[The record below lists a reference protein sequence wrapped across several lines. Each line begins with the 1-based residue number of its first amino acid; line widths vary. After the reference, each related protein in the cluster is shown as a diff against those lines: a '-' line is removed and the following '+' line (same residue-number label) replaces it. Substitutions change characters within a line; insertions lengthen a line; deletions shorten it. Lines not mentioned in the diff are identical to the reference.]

1 MSVSSI
7 NSQKQKTSLVTLV
20 GPPNSGKTSLYNLL
34 SGAKA
39 KTVNY
44 PGSTIEYSLSRFL
57 KHFNVKA
64 ALIDSPG
71 IVSLMPDSPEE
82 KLSIDYLFSHPK
94 YGSPDLIVITVD
106 ASQLSRHLFLVEQI
120 IDTNAKVIVALTML
134 DLLNKK
140 GYDISIN
147 RLRQLLKCDVI
158 PVNGRN
164 GKGLDNL
171 VESIKSNLK
180 NKNSKI
186 KYKYNENVY
195 GSKLVDIYKTTEFI
209 ETEALFPIREG
220 VMQKNDDRDLLRD
233 ELKTKSDIIK
243 IKPDKRTLK
252 LDKLLL
258 NKYWGIL
265 IFLLIMTSVFT
276 SIFWLAAPLMDLV
289 DLIFTTLS
297 ENVTTFIGE
306 TWFSNLLSNG
316 IITGVGSVLI
326 FIPQIMILFLLLGF
340 LEDTG
345 YLARGAM
352 LVDRPLSKIGL
363 NGKSFVPMLSGFA
376 CAIPA
381 ILTTRT
387 IKNKK
392 ERFLTI
398 FIIPLMSC
406 SARLPVYALLL
417 AFLLHGSPFLS
428 GITLALIYLFSIT
441 SSLIIAGIINKYQ
454 SKIIKVKDSSSF
466 ILELPTYRFP
476 NFKNVIRNTR
486 TNTNHYV
493 KRAGP
498 IIIVFSLVI
507 WSLTYFPNS
516 NPVITN
522 SDNLSE
528 KKVLELKSSERLT
541 NSYASMIGNFIEPVM
556 KPLGMDWR
564 IGVSIITTFA
574 AREVFVSSLAMIFKV
589 TDTGGDLRT
598 SIVDAMKNAKIKNTN
613 ERLFTTSTVIGL
625 IVFFVFALQ
634 CISTIAVSKKETGG
648 WRLPILQLVIFTSLA
663 YILTFITVNGLKLFG
678 VE

>member
-634 CISTIAVSKKETGG
+634 CISTIRRIEKKKQVGG
-648 WRLPILQLVIFTSLA
+648 DCQFFSLLSLLHWH
-663 YILTFITVNGLKLFG
+663 IS
-678 VE
+678 

>member
-1 MSVSSI
+1 MPVSSL

-20 GPPNSGKTSLYNLL
+20 GPPNSGKSTLYNLL
-34 SGAKA
+34 SGSKA

-44 PGSTIEYSLSRFL
+44 PGSTIEYSISRFL
-57 KHFNVKA
+57 KHFDVQA
-64 ALIDSPG
+64 ALVDSPG

-94 YGSPDLIVITVD
+94 YGSPDLIVITAD
-106 ASQLSRHLFLVEQI
+106 ASQLSRHLFLVQQV
-120 IDTNAKVIVALTML
+120 IDTNAKVIVALTMI

-140 GYDISIN
+140 GYDISVN
-147 RLRQLLKCDVI
+147 RLNQLLKCDVI

-171 VESIKSNLK
+171 IDSIKKNLK
-180 NKNSKI
+180 KKKSKVIYNYKND
-186 KYKYNENVY
+186 Y
-195 GSKLVDIYKTTEFI
+195 GTKLVDIYKTTEFI
-209 ETEALFPIREG
+209 ENEVLYPIGEG
-220 VMQKNDDRDLLRD
+220 AKQKTADNDLLYD
-233 ELKTKSDIIK
+233 ELKIKSDIIK
-243 IKPDKRTLK
+243 IKPDERTLK
-252 LDKLLL
+252 LDRLFL

-265 IFLLIMTSVFT
+265 IFLLIMASVFT
-276 SIFWLAAPLMDLV
+276 SIFWLAAPLMDIV
-289 DLIFTTLS
+289 DLLFTTLS
-297 ENVTTFIGE
+297 NNVTTLFGE
-306 TWFSNLLSNG
+306 TWFSNLLSDG

-381 ILTTRT
+381 IMATRT

-466 ILELPTYRFP
+466 ILELPTYRLP
-476 NFKNVIRNTR
+476 NIKNVIRNTI
-486 TNTNHYV
+486 TNANHYV

-498 IIIVFSLVI
+498 IIIIFSLVI
-507 WSLTYFPNS
+507 WFLTYFPNS

-522 SDNLSE
+522 SGDLS
-528 KKVLELKSSERLT
+528 KKEVLELKSSERLT

-574 AREVFVSSLAMIFKV
+574 AREVFVSSMAMIFKV
-589 TDTGGDLRT
+589 TDTEGDLRT
-598 SIVDAMKNAKIKNTN
+598 SIVDAMKNAKIKDTN
-613 ERLFTTSTVIGL
+613 KKLFTTSTVIGL

-648 WRLPILQLVIFTSLA
+648 WRLPILQLVIFTTMA
-663 YILTFITVNGLKLFG
+663 YVLTFITVNGLKLFG

>member
-1 MSVSSI
+1 MPVSSL
-7 NSQKQKTSLVTLV
+7 NSQRQKTSLVTLV
-20 GPPNSGKTSLYNLL
+20 GPPNSGKSTLYNLL
-34 SGAKA
+34 SGSKA

-44 PGSTIEYSLSRFL
+44 PGSTIEYSISRFL
-57 KHFNVKA
+57 KHFDVQA
-64 ALIDSPG
+64 ALVDSPG

-94 YGSPDLIVITVD
+94 YGSPDLIVITAD
-106 ASQLSRHLFLVEQI
+106 ASQLSRHLFLVQQV
-120 IDTNAKVIVALTML
+120 IDTNAKVIVALTMI

-140 GYDISIN
+140 GYDISVN
-147 RLRQLLKCDVI
+147 RLNQLLKCDVI

-171 VESIKSNLK
+171 TDSIKKNLK
-180 NKNSKI
+180 KKKSKVIYNYKND
-186 KYKYNENVY
+186 Y
-195 GSKLVDIYKTTEFI
+195 GTKLVDIYKTTEFI
-209 ETEALFPIREG
+209 ENEVLYPIGEG
-220 VMQKNDDRDLLRD
+220 AKQKTADNDLLCD
-233 ELKTKSDIIK
+233 ELKIKSDNIK
-243 IKPDKRTLK
+243 IKPDERTLK
-252 LDKLLL
+252 LDRLFL
-258 NKYWGIL
+258 NKYWGIV
-265 IFLLIMTSVFT
+265 IFLLIMASVFT
-276 SIFWLAAPLMDLV
+276 SIFWLAAPLMDIV
-289 DLIFTTLS
+289 DLLFTTLS
-297 ENVTTFIGE
+297 NNVTTLLGE
-306 TWFSNLLSNG
+306 TWFSNLLSDG

-381 ILTTRT
+381 IMATRT

-466 ILELPTYRFP
+466 ILELPTYRLP
-476 NFKNVIRNTR
+476 NLKNVIRNTI
-486 TNTNHYV
+486 TNANHYV

-507 WSLTYFPNS
+507 WFLTYFPNS

-522 SDNLSE
+522 SGNLSTKE
-528 KKVLELKSSERLT
+528 VLELKSSEQLM

-574 AREVFVSSLAMIFKV
+574 AREVFVSSMAMIFKV
-589 TDTGGDLRT
+589 TDTEGDLRT
-598 SIVDAMKNAKIKNTN
+598 SIVDAMKNAKIKDTN
-613 ERLFTTSTVIGL
+613 KKLFTTSTVIGL

-648 WRLPILQLVIFTSLA
+648 WRLPILQLVIFTTMA
-663 YILTFITVNGLKLFG
+663 YVLTFITVNGLKLFG